1 MIRTDWTKLVVALA
15 VIAGTILLLALD
27 RIEDAA
33 GLGLIGTVVG
43 YILGNG
49 KSVATGDRPGTMLTR
64 VDLHERRD
72 DRDEQRDP

>member
-49 KSVATGDRPGTMLTR
+49 KSVVTGDRPGTMLTR